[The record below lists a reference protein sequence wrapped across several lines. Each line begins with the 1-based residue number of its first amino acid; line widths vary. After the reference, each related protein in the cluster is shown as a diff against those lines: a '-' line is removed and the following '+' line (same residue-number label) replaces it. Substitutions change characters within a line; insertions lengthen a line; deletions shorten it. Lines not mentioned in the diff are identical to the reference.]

1 VAHLTPQAHAVFA
14 RQHGAAS
21 VQQLLDAGMSH
32 RQLRHL
38 QQSGALDLVL
48 RGAYRTPSA
57 PLTELGRCAAVCLA
71 RADVAIAGPT
81 AGRLWGFRRL
91 PSDRRIHVLAPRASN
106 PAIAK
111 WVVAYHTDARHEHDV
126 IERDDGIRVTSRA
139 RTAFDLARWLTP
151 DDLLSVIE
159 QAAHDG
165 GQSNDDF
172 LEVAAEWLSPQRPW
186 ARAFLRALD
195 RRLPGGAAESHPE
208 VRVADALRRAG
219 VRGLVRQHRLHLPGH
234 GQVRFDL
241 AVPELRWAIEID
253 LHPTHRETA
262 GIASDAARD
271 RAAAATNWIT
281 TRITKSHYDDRFN
294 ETIAGIASFHAQL
307 RSRAAS

>member
-172 LEVAAEWLSPQRPW
+172 LEVAAEWLSPQRTLGSGVPPR
-186 ARAFLRALD
+186 ARPSIAGR
-195 RRLPGGAAESHPE
+195 SS
-208 VRVADALRRAG
+208 RVAPRGSCRRRTPARWGSRPRSPTPPPPPRPRPGPIRPRRPRAPVGHRDRSPPHAPRDSRDRLRRRSRPRRRRNQLDHVRITNVALRRPIQ
-219 VRGLVRQHRLHLPGH
+219 RN
-234 GQVRFDL
+234 
-241 AVPELRWAIEID
+241 
-253 LHPTHRETA
+253 
-262 GIASDAARD
+262 D
-271 RAAAATNWIT
+271 R
-281 TRITKSHYDDRFN
+281 R
-294 ETIAGIASFHAQL
+294 IASFHAQL